1 MLDLFL
7 GAAYARER
15 ETQEK
20 RATINALRKLPTPL
34 LMKLASGEVKLGY
47 GDCAPD
53 GNLHN
58 DKQNTW
64 LAQFEGTPLQEQAVS
79 LEQQDIALEM
89 QEIQQRAEDRAEREA
104 KDSERDP
111 IYDQRD
117 QLRMQKKLLE
127 LQLQQ
132 SELTASA
139 PASVD
144 PQKKPPVPE
153 AGNPG
158 AGSMGPVAPSSD
170 GELGSVGKTAA
181 MDPSEVALQEQ
192 AAKYDAMRTPGQ
204 KIREG
209 LSTLGGTV
217 AGGALGAGAGYAG
230 GALLNRLGVK
240 GVTPG
245 GLATGLGIGGGALG
259 MGFGGLVGGSHG
271 QSDVDLG
278 KAHERYADAEDQVYG
293 PGIRKK
299 MAAQMGEELA
309 KIALTL
315 PNMQQLGSMAGQ
327 ARSAIGGLAQKAA
340 PVVQNAWGKLS
351 PGAQKGLMLGAA
363 GGAVEGGVRGLMGQ
377 EDHKLHPM
385 GALTG
390 ALTGGTV
397 GGAMGAGAGHLM
409 GKYMPLGKI

>member
-1 MLDLFL
+1 MSLDLFL
-7 GAAYARER
+7 DAAYKRDR

-20 RATINALRKLPTPL
+20 RATINALRRLPMPL

-47 GDCAPD
+47 CDAPCD
-53 GNLHN
+53 SSLKG

-104 KDSERDP
+104 KDSQRDP

-139 PASVD
+139 PATVD

-170 GELGSVGKTAA
+170 GELGSVGKTA
-181 MDPSEVALQEQ
+181 S
-192 AAKYDAMRTPGQ
+192 
-204 KIREG
+204 
-209 LSTLGGTV
+209 
-217 AGGALGAGAGYAG
+217 
-230 GALLNRLGVK
+230 
-240 GVTPG
+240 
-245 GLATGLGIGGGALG
+245 
-259 MGFGGLVGGSHG
+259 
-271 QSDVDLG
+271 
-278 KAHERYADAEDQVYG
+278 
-293 PGIRKK
+293 
-299 MAAQMGEELA
+299 QMGEELA

-327 ARSAIGGLAQKAA
+327 AGSAIKGMAQKAA
-340 PVVQNAWGKLS
+340 PMVQGALGKLS
-351 PGAQKGLMLGAA
+351 PEARKGLMLGAA
-363 GGAVEGGVRGLMGQ
+363 GGAVEGGLRGAHDEQGF
-377 EDHKLHPM
+377 HPM
-385 GALTG
+385 GAITG
-390 ALTGGTV
+390 ALS
-397 GGAMGAGAGHLM
+397 GGAIGGMAGAGAGHLM
-409 GKYMPLGKI
+409 GKLAPKAPSGVPAL